1 MLRIE
6 VAAQSS
12 LPPERVLQAARDFSP
27 RRADVWPNVSAKHLE
42 VHDSGENFAEVTDGT
57 WIVGLFWER
66 CRYEWAQPGSVK
78 ATVLDS
84 NVFERDSTWELRA
97 SSRDGGSA
105 VEMVLNRGFRRGP
118 KGRIGSA
125 LNHAIGKWAW
135 GSALRSALAA
145 VEKQTG

>member
-1 MLRIE
+1 M
-6 VAAQSS
+6 AAQSS

-27 RRADVWPNVSAKHLE
+27 RRGAVWPNVSAKHLE
-42 VHDSGENFAEVTDGT
+42 VHDSGENFAEVTEGT

-66 CRYEWAQPGSVK
+66 CRYEWAQQGSVK

>member
-1 MLRIE
+1 M
-6 VAAQSS
+6 AAQSS

-42 VHDSGENFAEVTDGT
+42 VHDSGENFAEVTEGT

-105 VEMVLNRGFRRGP
+105 VEMVLNP
-118 KGRIGSA
+118 QALELANSA
-125 LNHAIGKWAW
+125 
-135 GSALRSALAA
+135 S
-145 VEKQTG
+145 